1 MWTKVL
7 EFLAYTFAFLALF
20 FISYS
25 FQKVS
30 IQCFIKATKG
40 KSTFRNRRDKKR
52 FKQTFAG
59 RYLFLDFKDC
69 LPKWRYGCFFLA
81 MACCLLLYVMMLMIC
96 VSGQKPIYRFFSWT
110 LPTVLICNL
119 AQAYPYLYSSR

>member
-1 MWTKVL
+1 MWTKML

-30 IQCFIKATKG
+30 IQSFIKANKG

-69 LPKWRYGCFFLA
+69 LPKWRYGCFFLSIV
-81 MACCLLLYVMMLMIC
+81 CCFVLYVLMLMIW
-96 VSGQKPIYRFFSWT
+96 VGGQKPIYRCFSWVF
-110 LPTVLICNL
+110 PTILICNL
-119 AQAYPYLYSSR
+119 IQAYPDLYNLR